1 MPARATETRSSG
13 WLVARAGISLISAV
27 AGLISL
33 SAIALAQSPKIEVVA
48 APDPTPGNIAVA
60 QDGTVI
66 VTEHPSSK
74 PKFAAFAVKDG
85 KVSVFPNAEDAK
97 IASGD
102 SGKGFHPVLGIRV
115 SKDGMVWM
123 LSGNSGQPVKYL
135 YGWDLTANRMA
146 HEYNF
151 TAPVAHDDS
160 FFNDIALAPQ
170 RHALFINDPA
180 GDSDAAI
187 VAVDTATGK
196 ARRLLEGHPSLRS
209 EDVSVVIKGRVM
221 GFKGP
226 DGKIRPLHGAINPIT
241 IDSKAEWLYYGAMTG
256 RSLYR
261 VPVSALLDESLNPAD
276 LAAKVERYADKPPC
290 AGLTMDD
297 AGNIYLADVQQF
309 GVGAILAKDRSYRLL
324 ASDEKLMDWPD
335 GLSVGPNGYVYV
347 ASSGL
352 YHGFPSHADLPRP
365 ADHYYIT
372 RFKALAPTTVGR

>member
-1 MPARATETRSSG
+1 MGMSKASIALCGVAAFAFAVPA
-13 WLVARAGISLISAV
+13 ISATV
-27 AGLISL
+27 QEKRA
-33 SAIALAQSPKIEVVA
+33 IEVVA
-48 APDPTPGNIAVA
+48 APDPTPGNIGVA
-60 QDGTVI
+60 EDGTVI
-66 VTEHPSSK
+66 VSEHPSSR
-74 PKFAAFAVKDG
+74 PKQVAFQVKDG
-85 KVSVFPNAEDAK
+85 TVSVFPDARHAA
-97 IASGD
+97 IVTGD
-102 SGKGFHPVLGIRV
+102 DDSGFHPVLGIRV
-115 SKDGMVWM
+115 GRDGLVWM
-123 LSGNSGQPVKYL
+123 LSGNGGQPVKYL
-135 YGWDLTANRMA
+135 YAWDRKAGKLAK
-146 HEYNF
+146 EFKF
-151 TAPVAHDDS
+151 TAPVARSDS

-187 VAVDTATGK
+187 VAVDTDTGK

-209 EDVSVVIKGRVM
+209 EDVSITIKGRVM

-226 DGKIRPLHGAINPIT
+226 DGKIRPLHGAVNPIT
-241 IDSKAEWLYYGAMTG
+241 IDSKAEWLYYGPMTG

-261 VPVSALLDESLNPAD
+261 IRVAD
-276 LAAKVERYADKPPC
+276 LLNEALGPAALADRVERYADKPPC

-309 GVGAILAKDRSYRLL
+309 GVGAIMASDRSYHLL
-324 ASDEKLMDWPD
+324 VSDETLMDWPD
-335 GLSVGPNGYVYV
+335 GLSVGPDGYVYV